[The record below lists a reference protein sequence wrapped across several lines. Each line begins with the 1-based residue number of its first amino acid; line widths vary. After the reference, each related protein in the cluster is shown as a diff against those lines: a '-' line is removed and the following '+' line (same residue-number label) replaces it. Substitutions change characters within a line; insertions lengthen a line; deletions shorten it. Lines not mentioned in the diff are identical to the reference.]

1 MTHSPENN
9 EILKRIMQR
18 EQQQLLLLSLC
29 ESLAITENRIGFNQV
44 INSELK
50 SKLEFE
56 HFSLFLYQ
64 EAKEGYV
71 LFYTSDNSKFLQFK
85 EEVITTDFF
94 DRVHNSP
101 EPVLIPKTEI
111 HSTGLHPIVAEGY
124 KNTVKKTVFC
134 NIPSKRFQAVL
145 CLGYSKEEKPDREDL
160 RLLRQLCSQLNI
172 TLTNILLLE
181 KYIPLHS
188 PNNPDAEDEKIHLTK
203 PDMGIVGSSEPIQ
216 KVRNLIRMVSQSDTG
231 VIILGESGTGKEL
244 VAKAIHENS
253 GRKNK
258 KLVKIN
264 CAAIPENLLES
275 ELFGHEKGSFTGA
288 VSQKKGKFEMAHN
301 GTLFL
306 DEIGELP
313 MDLQV
318 KLLRALQEK
327 EIERIGGSK
336 TIAVNVRII
345 AATNRDLQQEIA
357 EGNFRA
363 DLYYRL
369 NVFPIYVPSL
379 KERTG
384 DIKILAQFFVQLFC
398 VKNKQ
403 KIKTLSANVVRSLEM
418 HDWPGNVRELEHT
431 IERAVLL
438 SPEKMIK
445 DVSLPSYPEKIY
457 TNNGHTVIKSWH
469 EFEKDYLLSVLKF
482 CKGKISGINGAASLL
497 ELAPTTLKSR
507 MERLGIKKRHYL
519 S

>member
-18 EQQQLLLLSLC
+18 EQEQLLLQSIC
-29 ESLAITENRIGFNQV
+29 ESLAMTENRAEFHRV
-44 INSELK
+44 VNSELK

-56 HFSLFLYQ
+56 HFCIFLYQ

-71 LFYTSDNSKFLQFK
+71 LFYSSESSKSLQFK
-85 EEVITTDFF
+85 DEVIKTDFF
-94 DRVHNSP
+94 DRVLNSP
-101 EPVLIPKTEI
+101 DPVLIPKPEI
-111 HSTGLHPIVAEGY
+111 IKTGLQFIVGEGY
-124 KNTVKKTVFC
+124 KNTIKKTLFC
-134 NIPSKRFQAVL
+134 NVPSKRFQVVL
-145 CLGYSKEEKPDREDL
+145 CLGYSKDGKPEREDL
-160 RLLRQLCSQLNI
+160 RLVRQLCSQLNI

-181 KYIPLHS
+181 KYIPLHGQS
-188 PNNPDAEDEKIHLTK
+188 NQVTQDEKIHI
-203 PDMGIVGSSEPIQ
+203 PAHDMGIVGSSEPMQ
-216 KVRNLIRMVSQSDTG
+216 QVRNLISMVSESDTG

-258 KLVKIN
+258 KLIKIN

-313 MDLQV
+313 IELQV

-327 EIERIGGSK
+327 EIERIGGHK

-345 AATNRDLQQEIA
+345 AATNRDLQQEITK
-357 EGNFRA
+357 GNFRA

-369 NVFPIYVPSL
+369 NIFPIYIPSL
-379 KERTG
+379 KERIE
-384 DIKILAQFFVQLFC
+384 DVKVLAQFFVQRFC

-403 KIKTLSANVVRSLEM
+403 KIKTISAKAMRTLEM
-418 HDWPGNVRELEHT
+418 HSWPGNVRELEHA

-438 SPEKMIK
+438 SPEKTIK
-445 DVSLPSYPEKIY
+445 EIAVSSYNDKTY
-457 TNNGHTVIKSWH
+457 TTADNTVIKSWR

-482 CKGKISGINGAASLL
+482 CNGRISGDNGAAALL
-497 ELAPTTLKSR
+497 DLPPTTLKSR